1 MTIKNLNLETTMVEQ
16 FFLDLTIHDL
26 LTNGA
31 GMGLVEPWISEYVSA
46 IREERYGDALLARY
60 HIWGEVQSSGI
71 IEGTD
76 KTVLDMIEEDAI
88 EARVGEPEMYDDC
101 LAFNAKTSASDGY
114 PDTIGVLRRIRDAD
128 YEFLKNRLEERRRM
142 TDWSP

>member
-1 MTIKNLNLETTMVEQ
+1 MVEQ
-16 FFLDLTIHDL
+16 FFLDLTIHDV

-46 IREERYGDALLARY
+46 IREERYGDAIWARY
-60 HIWGEVQSSGI
+60 HIWGEVQSNGI

-88 EARVGEPEMYDDC
+88 EARVGEPEMYGDC
-101 LAFNAKTSASDGY
+101 LAFYANTSASDGH
-114 PDTIGVLRRIRDAD
+114 PETIGVLRRICDAD
-128 YEFLKNRLEERRRM
+128 YDFLKTGLEDGRKE